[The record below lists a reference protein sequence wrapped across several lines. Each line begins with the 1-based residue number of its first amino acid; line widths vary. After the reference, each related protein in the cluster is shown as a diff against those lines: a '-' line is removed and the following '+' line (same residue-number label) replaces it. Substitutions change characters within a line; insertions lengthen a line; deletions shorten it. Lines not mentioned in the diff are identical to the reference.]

1 MQSAIN
7 TIQNLMCD
15 VTGLGPAEIDELA
28 RNPAVVEEGVPW
40 PDDETHLAGLVEVFC
55 VVLPSGRNMTEI
67 PVHERPRWLEAR
79 QGKMEQESPFRIA
92 REFLGLSVAQ
102 WGGLLGVSPSRV
114 ELLCR
119 KDWFRRDSHEE
130 QNRLL
135 AAAGVA
141 VAGLLDAIEAQRKA
155 A

>member
-7 TIQNLMCD
+7 TVQILLCD

-28 RNPAVVEEGVPW
+28 RSPAVLEEGAPW

-55 VVLPSGRNMTEI
+55 VILLRGRDMTEI

-79 QGKMEQESPFRIA
+79 QGKMDQESPFRVA
-92 REFLGLSVAQ
+92 RKFLGMSIEQ
-102 WGGLLGVSPSRV
+102 WAGLLGVSARRA

-119 KDWFRRDSHEE
+119 ADWFRRDSNDE

-141 VAGLLDAIEAQRKA
+141 VAGLLDAVEAQRKA